1 MVPHALLYALLLGA
15 SIVSASFS
23 QGVKNYSHNSLFRE
37 LPALSENAVICEPIE
52 ETERASY
59 NIDSGK
65 IKVYFEGENRCEEM
79 DLEEYVIGVLLAE
92 MPSSYD
98 MEALK
103 AGAVAARTYTL
114 YKTRSHS
121 HGNGADV
128 CTSSSHCQAYYSFEN
143 AVAAWNDE
151 SASSAYEKIAK
162 AVRDTEGE
170 ILVFEGEPILALY
183 HASSYLKTRSSAEV
197 FGGELPYLQSVD
209 VPHEDAENTR
219 FCQKRFSKSDT
230 WEILSLNGG
239 ISLESVWENSK
250 CLGLRVYYEK
260 GNLFFSP
267 QNVRKLFSLPSGN
280 FEVRE
285 ENGEFVFSVYGYGH
299 GVGMSQ
305 TGCEILAREGYKYE
319 DILLKYYTGVSL
331 AILKIGE

>member
-162 AVRDTEGE
+162 AVRDTPKGR
-170 ILVFEGEPILALY
+170 
-183 HASSYLKTRSSAEV
+183 YLFLRVSRY
-197 FGGELPYLQSVD
+197 LPYIT
-209 VPHEDAENTR
+209 P
-219 FCQKRFSKSDT
+219 
-230 WEILSLNGG
+230 
-239 ISLESVWENSK
+239 
-250 CLGLRVYYEK
+250 
-260 GNLFFSP
+260 
-267 QNVRKLFSLPSGN
+267 LP
-280 FEVRE
+280 
-285 ENGEFVFSVYGYGH
+285 
-299 GVGMSQ
+299 
-305 TGCEILAREGYKYE
+305 I
-319 DILLKYYTGVSL
+319 
-331 AILKIGE
+331 